1 LDARASRVA
10 GELARRIFPEEIR
23 RASSPVT
30 RGTPHH
36 SDKCYKRRGFTL
48 TELIVVMGII
58 ILIIAIAVPAIRSL
72 TGTRSVDAGFNTLS
86 AMVTRAREEA
96 VGIQDVRGV
105 MFYLNAENDRV
116 EAVIV
121 QDTPPP
127 VTATGPQPTYYLD
140 VVPNRDYLPLPA
152 GIGVQTVNNCTF
164 NGTGPTA
171 SRTSDGYLGYNP
183 ASSYGTQTEN
193 MLYGGV
199 ILFDG
204 NGRLISATYGFKL
217 FDNTNTQNPT
227 GMAQLLKIDSP
238 TPTLDM
244 VPTYNGA
251 LLSSQFGFVLYDRE
265 AFKAQGFTDGDTY
278 LDPTVTTY
286 GTTATANSEASEEVW
301 LDANSAPILVNRYN
315 GTLIRAE

>member
-1 LDARASRVA
+1 MASGR
-10 GELARRIFPEEIR
+10 
-23 RASSPVT
+23 SSSD
-30 RGTPHH
+30 RGTGFQPV
-36 SDKCYKRRGFTL
+36 SSGFQDTGWKPVPRGFTL

-58 ILIIAIAVPAIRSL
+58 ILIIAVAVPAIRSL

-86 AMVTRAREEA
+86 ALVTRAREEA

-121 QDTPPP
+121 QATPPP
-127 VTATGPQPTYYLD
+127 LTATGPQPTYYLD
-140 VVPNRDYLPLPA
+140 VVPNRDYLPLPP
-152 GIGVQTVNNCTF
+152 GIGAQTVNNCTF
-164 NGTGPTA
+164 TGTGTA
-171 SRTSDGYLGYNP
+171 AVRTTDGYLGFNP
-183 ASSYGTQTEN
+183 TTTFSSQTPTEN

-217 FDNTNTQNPT
+217 FQNNANPPAAT
-227 GMAQLLKIDSP
+227 GMAQLLKIDT
-238 TPTLDM
+238 TPG
-244 VPTYNGA
+244 VPTVDLVPQYNGA

-278 LDPTVTTY
+278 LDPTVTSY

>member
-1 LDARASRVA
+1 MASARSSSRCLFPLAPRFA
-10 GELARRIFPEEIR
+10 GV
-23 RASSPVT
+23 SSTPAK
-30 RGTPHH
+30 RGANGKTTNR
-36 SDKCYKRRGFTL
+36 SAAFTL

-72 TGTRSVDAGFNTLS
+72 TGTRSVDAGYNTL
-86 AMVTRAREEA
+86 AALVTRAREEA

-127 VTATGPQPTYYLD
+127 ATLPPNPPTYYLD
-140 VVPNRDYLPLPA
+140 VVPNRDYLPLPP

-164 NGTGPTA
+164 SSGTIR
-171 SRTSDGYLGYNP
+171 SSDGYLGYNP
-183 ASSYGTQTEN
+183 TTGVPSGPTSTEN

-204 NGRLISATYGFKL
+204 NGRLISATYGFKM
-217 FDNTNTQNPT
+217 FDNTNPQNAT
-227 GMAQLLKIDSP
+227 GMAQLLKVDTP
-238 TPTLDM
+238 TPSVDM
-244 VPTYNGA
+244 VPTYNGT

-265 AFKAQGFTDGDTY
+265 AFKAQGFTDGDAY
-278 LDPTVTTY
+278 LDPTNVASY
-286 GTTATANSEASEEVW
+286 GTTATPNSEASEEVW
-301 LDANSAPILVNRYN
+301 LDSNSAPVLINRYN